1 MFSDGFRE
9 DRSSLTFTTKFR
21 GDPLSVH
28 HSISLSIP
36 NKQYLQRN
44 FSLMN
49 ADSTIG
55 VTNKALLV
63 VKNYFDILLMKD
75 ILKLQT
81 FNKSEF

>member
-9 DRSSLTFTTKFR
+9 DRSSLTLILETKFR

-44 FSLMN
+44 FSAMN

-63 VKNYFDILLMKD
+63 VKKLLWHPTYERHIK
-75 ILKLQT
+75 IAN
-81 FNKSEF
+81 F